1 MASFG
6 TESMERL
13 AELCCSFVAIPLM
26 SEVFYMVLRSICLV
40 ACCVALALA
49 PSTNAKPSLCHLTS
63 RFVWPSKSLWTLFRR
78 FLLKRYSL
86 KRHHKSHHRPPPLKM
101 YPFQMYHFQMH
112 LRHTRRHP
120 LKQVPPRPPPKELPK
135 LILAINVAG
144 GKSNAMARRSVKGV
158 SLLVF
163 GR

>member
-86 KRHHKSHHRPPPLKM
+86 KRHHKSHHRPPPRR
-101 YPFQMYHFQMH
+101 MH